1 MGKWFDKII
10 NKLWGV
16 DITTER
22 AEHETSDTERK
33 VRDLRRRIEEQKR
46 AIGYYTTQSNTAQRT
61 REIQKETSSLGAARE
76 EKNAELNA
84 LKEKLMGKKL

>member
-22 AEHETSDTERK
+22 ADYETSNIERK

-46 AIGYYTTQSNTAQRT
+46 AIGYYTTQSDTTQRT
-61 REIQKETSSLGAARE
+61 REIQKETSSVDEARE

-84 LKEKLMGKKL
+84 LKAKLIGKK

>member
-10 NKLWGV
+10 SKLWGV
-16 DITTER
+16 DITTGR

-33 VRDLRRRIEEQKR
+33 VRNLRRRIEEQKR
-46 AIGYYTTQSNTAQRT
+46 AIGYYTTQSDTTQRT
-61 REIQKETSSLGAARE
+61 REIQKETSSVDEARE

-84 LKEKLMGKKL
+84 LKAKLIGKK